1 MTEPQISYI
10 SNQLNIPFKGVL
22 NTIKLFED
30 GATIPFISRYRKELT
45 GSLNE
50 VQIEQIAELEQ
61 KIKELDKRRISILE
75 TIKQQGKLTDA
86 LKLQIEQCNDKNELE
101 DLYLPYKV
109 KRNTRAE
116 TARINGLE
124 PLAIKIYHESPERI
138 EDAAKKHLNDTV
150 LSIEDALKGAKDIV
164 AEWISENQKV
174 RAYLRK
180 QFMHTGVLSST
191 VIKGKD
197 TEGIK
202 YQDYFDFTVAIK
214 KCSSHRFLAVMRGE
228 KEGILKVQLE
238 IDDQQACD
246 HFTQLFVKN
255 HHKTSQLLQEAI
267 VDGYKRLLKPSI
279 ITEVIS
285 VFKET
290 SDETAIQVFSENL
303 RQLLL
308 SAPLGQ
314 KKVLAID
321 PGFRTGCK
329 VVCLDQNGQLMHN
342 ETIYP
347 HAPQKEV
354 SQSMKKISN
363 LVESYDIQAIAIG
376 NGTASRET
384 EQFIQQMRFPK
395 NIQVFVVSE
404 NGASI
409 YSASKVA
416 REEFPEYDVTVRGSV
431 SIGRRLMDPL
441 AELVKI
447 DPKSIGVGQYQH
459 DVDQSKLK
467 KMLDNTVVSCVNQ
480 VGINV
485 NTASKYLLTYVS
497 GLSETIARNIVEHRN
512 ANGSFKSRKEL
523 LQVPR
528 LGAKAYEQAAGFLRI
543 KSPENPLDNTAV
555 HPERYEL
562 VEKMAKDMNCTILEL
577 IQSAEI
583 RSKIQLERYCSKEI
597 GLPTLKDILSE
608 LEKPGLDPRSKIEVF
623 SFNPNIKTIQDLTM
637 GMVLPGIVTNLTAF
651 GCFVDFGIK
660 ENGLVHISQLADHF
674 VSDPNQVVSLHQHV
688 QVKIIGIDLE
698 RKRIQLSMKSLE
710 QSENT

>member
-138 EDAAKKHLNDTV
+138 EDAAKKHLNDIV

-290 SDETAIQVFSENL
+290 SDEIAIQVFSENL

>member
-238 IDDQQACD
+238 IDDQQTCD

>member
-290 SDETAIQVFSENL
+290 SDETAILVFSENL

>member
-290 SDETAIQVFSENL
+290 SDETAILVFSENL

-497 GLSETIARNIVEHRN
+497 GLSETIAKNIVEHRN

>member
-290 SDETAIQVFSENL
+290 SDEIAIQVFSENL

>member
-238 IDDQQACD
+238 IDDQQTCD

-290 SDETAIQVFSENL
+290 SDETAILVFSENL

>member
-22 NTIKLFED
+22 NTLKLFED

-50 VQIEQIAELEQ
+50 VQIEQIAELEH
-61 KIKELDKRRISILE
+61 KIKELDKRRINILE
-75 TIKQQGKLTDA
+75 AIGQQGKLTDA
-86 LKLQIEQCNDKNELE
+86 LRMQIEQCYDKNELE

-138 EDAAKKHLNDTV
+138 EIAAKNHLNANV
-150 LSIEDALKGAKDIV
+150 LNIEDALKGAKDIV

-174 RAYLRK
+174 RGYLRR
-180 QFMHTGVLSST
+180 QFMHTAVLSST

-202 YQDYFDFTVAIK
+202 YQDYFDFTIAIK

-228 KEGILKVQLE
+228 KEGILKVHLE
-238 IDDQQACD
+238 IDDQQACN
-246 HFTQLFVKN
+246 HFIQLFVKKN
-255 HHKTSQLLQEAI
+255 HHTSRLLQESI
-267 VDGYKRLLKPSI
+267 LDGYKRLLKPSI
-279 ITEVIS
+279 QTEVIS

-314 KKVLAID
+314 KNVLAID

-347 HAPQKEV
+347 HAPQKEF
-354 SQSMKKISN
+354 SQSMRKIYN
-363 LVESYDIQAIAIG
+363 LVESYDIEAIAIG

-384 EQFIQQMRFPK
+384 EQFIQQMRFSK

-404 NGASI
+404 SGASI

-497 GLSETIARNIVEHRN
+497 GLSETIAKNIVEHRN

-555 HPERYEL
+555 HPECYEL
-562 VEKMAKDMNCTILEL
+562 VEKMAKDMSCTLSEL

-583 RSKIQLERYCSKEI
+583 RSKIQLERYCTNEI
-597 GLPTLKDILSE
+597 GIPTLKDILSE
-608 LEKPGLDPRSKIEVF
+608 LEKPGLDPRAKIEVF
-623 SFNPNIKTIQDLTM
+623 SFNPNIKTIQDLTLD
-637 GMVLPGIVTNLTAF
+637 MVLPGIVTNLTAF
-651 GCFVDFGIK
+651 GCFVDIGIK
-660 ENGLVHISQLADHF
+660 ENGLLHISQMADHF
-674 VSDPNQVVSLHQHV
+674 VTDPNQVVSLHQHV
-688 QVKIIGIDLE
+688 QVKVIGIEME
-698 RKRIQLSMKSLE
+698 RKRIQLSMKLLD
-710 QSENT
+710 QSNNN

>member
-290 SDETAIQVFSENL
+290 SDEIAIQVFSENL

-329 VVCLDQNGQLMHN
+329 VVCLDQNGQLLHN

-384 EQFIQQMRFPK
+384 EQFIQQIRFPK

-497 GLSETIARNIVEHRN
+497 GLSETIAKNIVEHRN

>member
-228 KEGILKVQLE
+228 KEGILKVLLE

-290 SDETAIQVFSENL
+290 SDETAILVFSENL

-497 GLSETIARNIVEHRN
+497 GLSETIAKNIVEHRN

>member
-238 IDDQQACD
+238 IDDQQTCD

-290 SDETAIQVFSENL
+290 SDEIAIQVFSENL

>member
-267 VDGYKRLLKPSI
+267 VDGYKRLLKPSMQ
-279 ITEVIS
+279 TEVIS
-285 VFKET
+285 IFKET
-290 SDETAIQVFSENL
+290 SDETAILVFSENL

-497 GLSETIARNIVEHRN
+497 GLSETIAKNIVEHRN

>member
-290 SDETAIQVFSENL
+290 SDEIAIQVFSENL

-497 GLSETIARNIVEHRN
+497 GLSETIAKNIVEHRN